1 MLIMLENMIEKSTAI
16 DRAMAGKEL
25 TFDDGME
32 LMNYDNSH
40 MLGATAEI
48 TRKKLV
54 GDDVTYTASYY
65 MNYTNV

>member
-1 MLIMLENMIEKSTAI
+1 MPVMLENMIGKSTAI
-16 DRAMAGKEL
+16 DRVMAGKEL

-32 LMNYDNSH
+32 LMNYDNIH

-54 GDDVTYTASYY
+54 GDDTRCSI
-65 MNYTNV
+65 